1 MSRIAILSHTELLV
15 PGLCRTEVVP
25 GLGRTEVVPDLSHTA
40 QKLGLVHIEWM
51 LSHIESKLIHTV

>member
-15 PGLCRTEVVP
+15 LGLY
-25 GLGRTEVVPDLSHTA
+25 RTEVVPDLSHTA